1 MNNPFIPKIK
11 ELSENTENNVKK
23 ITKAFENKK
32 GFINAPWPLEKLP
45 DSLKGKI
52 MRLGGTVEYRKRTID
67 VDGKKEEGYFPK
79 FDSVF
84 KTKLPKDM
92 YKETDYKQF
101 KYCTEKL
108 KQKIFGAGKGLV
120 AFSKRQLEQIKNGEP
135 RIGGYTW
142 HHNEKEGIMELV
154 KTKEHQANPHRGGR
168 SIWGGGS
175 QNRFISGI

>member
-1 MNNPFIPKIK
+1 MNNNPFISKMK
-11 ELSENTENNVKK
+11 ELSEKTADNIKK
-23 ITKAFENKK
+23 TIKAFEPKEGPIFRGPFADSPDFPKK
-32 GFINAPWPLEKLP
+32 KPMIFGA
-45 DSLKGKI
+45 
-52 MRLGGTVEYRKRTID
+52 VEYRKRTID

-84 KTKLPKDM
+84 KVKLPKEM
-92 YKETDYKQF
+92 YKESDYKQF

-108 KQKIFGAGKGLV
+108 KKKIFGVSKKGLF
-120 AFSKRQLEQIKNGEP
+120 AFTKRQLEQIKNGEP

-175 QNRFISGI
+175 QNRFIAGI